1 MNITITNDPS
11 EMIRTA
17 KAIVAEKSGYYT
29 AQALGRIR
37 DQVRL
42 RLPDRSEEEIEET
55 LYRTIYF
62 YWAYGCDVDEYFYYH
77 FAGKP
82 HDQIKAYVT
91 KREKVIYTNWLN
103 NIDDAHYLQNKFET
117 YRLFKEK
124 YRREMILCDSEDC
137 CEEFLGFVK
146 RHPVFVVKAL
156 HLGGGQG
163 IHKDDV
169 LGLSEDQIRE
179 KFRSLLAEVSAI
191 NGQLNSWGSKSGFAV
206 EELIEQGKEIGKLH
220 PQSVNVVRMPTL
232 LINGEI
238 RVYQPWLKIGC
249 GDSFVDNGH
258 TGGLMA
264 GIDARTGVVDT
275 PGYSELPA
283 VFEYHP
289 DTGIRIPGTVIP
301 AWDEL
306 VDTVKELSSRLPTIR
321 YISWDMAWT
330 NKGWAIMEGNFRGA
344 FMWQFFRQKGM
355 KAEFEE
361 MTGLKLEKEFWWQ

>member
-1 MNITITNDPS
+1 MKISITNDS
-11 EMIRTA
+11 AEMIRMA
-17 KAIVAEKSGYYT
+17 KEIAAEKSAYYSVQT
-29 AQALGRIR
+29 LGRIR

-42 RLPDRSEEEIEET
+42 RLPDRSEAEIGDA

-77 FAGKP
+77 FAEKD
-82 HDQIKAYVT
+82 HDEIKKYVT
-91 KREKVIYTNWLN
+91 KREKVIYTNLLN
-103 NIDDAHYLQNKFET
+103 RIDDAHFLQNKYET
-117 YRLFKEK
+117 YQLFRDAYK
-124 YRREMILCDSEDC
+124 RDMILCDGEDC
-137 CEEFLGFVK
+137 EDAFLRFVK
-146 RHPVFVVKAL
+146 KHPVFVVKAL

-169 LGLSEDQIRE
+169 IGLTEEEIRE
-179 KFRSLLAEVSAI
+179 KFRSLLTEVSII

-206 EELIEQGKEIGKLH
+206 EELILQGEEIGRLH

-232 LINGEI
+232 LIDGEI

-264 GIDARTGVVDT
+264 GIDVKTGVVDT

-283 VFEYHP
+283 MYEYHP
-289 DTGIRIPGTVIP
+289 DTELRIPGTRIP
-301 AWDEL
+301 AWEEL
-306 VDTVKELSSRLPTIR
+306 VDTVKALSSRLPSIR

-330 NKGWAIMEGNFRGA
+330 DKGWAVMEGNFRGA

-355 KAEFEE
+355 KAEFED
-361 MTGLKLEKEFWWQ
+361 MTGLRLNKEFWWE